1 MKTNIESDI
10 LTVYLEGRIDSNNAE
25 DMEKELTGCVESH
38 NTGIVLD
45 AEGLTYISSAG
56 LRVLMKIQKSRKD
69 KLMVINASPVIYDIF
84 ETTGFTEIM
93 KVHKT
98 IREIKLSSEEV
109 IGRGATATVYR
120 MDDDTVVKVFNNRIS
135 LQMVLREREFARKAF
150 LVGIPALI
158 TYDVVK
164 IKDCFGIVLE
174 MAKGSVLSEKLNNV
188 AVDKADVY
196 KNYAGLLKTIN
207 NTHMKKGEFP
217 NAKDIY
223 HRYVDAA
230 TYLDEEQK
238 KKLHKLIN
246 TLPDKN
252 TILHGDFH
260 ANNVMY
266 QDGEM
271 VVIDLTDVSCGSPLF
286 DLASMY
292 VSHIAVGGYN
302 PDFIKA
308 GMGITYDMC
317 LTLWDEFLK
326 NYFSGEP
333 AQEIEQKKDL
343 IRRFAMLK
351 QALMYTI
358 APGLDRYLGWKPF
371 EDACKVL
378 FDAESYS
385 QLIEDLSNYKEK
397 KHE

>member
-1 MKTNIESDI
+1 MRTENESGI
-10 LTVYLEGRIDSNNAE
+10 LTVYLEGHIDSNNAG
-25 DMEKELTGCVESH
+25 DMETELLNCVEGFQ
-38 NTGIVLD
+38 TGVVFD
-45 AEGLTYISSAG
+45 VEGLTYISSAG

-69 KLMVINASPVIYDIF
+69 KLTVINASPEIYDIF

-98 IREIKLSSEEV
+98 IREIEINHDAV

-164 IKDCFGIVLE
+164 INDCFGIVFE
-174 MAKGSVLSEKLNNV
+174 MAKGSVMSEKLNDD
-188 AVDKADVY
+188 ASDKAAVY
-196 KNYAGLLKTIN
+196 KDYAGLLKAIN
-207 NTHMKKGEFP
+207 NTRMKKGEFP
-217 NAKDIY
+217 SAKDIY
-223 HRYVDAA
+223 HGYVDAA

-238 KKLHKLIN
+238 KKLHKLIRAVPDRN
-246 TLPDKN
+246 TV
-252 TILHGDFH
+252 LHGDFH

-271 VVIDLTDVSCGSPLF
+271 VVIDMTDVSIGSPIF
-286 DLASMY
+286 DMASMY
-292 VSHIAVGGYN
+292 VSHVAVGGYN
-302 PDFIKA
+302 NDFIKA
-308 GMGITYDMC
+308 GMGITYYMC

-326 NYFSGEP
+326 DYFAGES
-333 AQEIEQKKDL
+333 ACEIEQKKDL

-351 QALMYTI
+351 QALMYAI
-358 APGLDRYLGWKPF
+358 APGLDGYLGWKPF

-378 FDAESYS
+378 FDDECYL
-385 QLIEDLSNYKEK
+385 QLVKDLSEFKEK

>member
-1 MKTNIESDI
+1 MRTENKSDI
-10 LTVYLEGRIDSNNAE
+10 LTIYLEGRIDSNNAA
-25 DMEKELTGCVESH
+25 DMEKELTSLVKSH

-45 AEGLTYISSAG
+45 TEGLTYISSAG
-56 LRVLMKIQKSRKD
+56 LRVLMKIQKNRKD
-69 KLMVINASPVIYDIF
+69 RFTIINASPEIYDIF

-98 IREIKLSSEEV
+98 IREIVINSEEV

-120 MDDDTVVKVFNNRIS
+120 IDDDTVVKVFNSMIS
-135 LQMVLREREFARKAF
+135 LQMVLREREYARKAF

-158 TYDVVK
+158 TYDVVR
-164 IKDCFGIVLE
+164 IENCFGIVLE
-174 MAKGSVLSEKLNNV
+174 MAKGSVLSEKLNDE

-196 KNYAGLLKTIN
+196 KNYAELLKMIN
-207 NTHMKKGEFP
+207 NTHVEKDKFP
-217 NAKDIY
+217 IAKDIY
-223 HRYVDAA
+223 HGYVDAA

-246 TLPDKN
+246 AVPDKDN
-252 TILHGDFH
+252 VLHGDFH

-271 VVIDLTDVSCGSPLF
+271 VVIDLTDVSLGCPLF

-326 NYFSGEP
+326 NYFMGEP
-333 AQEIEQKKDL
+333 AHEIEQKKDL

-351 QALMYTI
+351 QTLMYAI
-358 APGLDRYLGWKPF
+358 APGLERYLGWKPL
-371 EDACKVL
+371 EDAGKIL
-378 FDAESYS
+378 FDNESYL
-385 QLIEDLSNYKEK
+385 QLIDDLSGF
-397 KHE
+397 

>member
-1 MKTNIESDI
+1 MRTNNESDI
-10 LTVYLEGRIDSNNAE
+10 LTVYLEGRIDSNNAG
-25 DMEKELTGCVESH
+25 DIEKEMINCVGNFKTGV
-38 NTGIVLD
+38 VLD
-45 AEGLTYISSAG
+45 AEDLTYISSAG
-56 LRVLMKIQKSRKD
+56 LRVLMKIQKSIND
-69 KLMVINASPVIYDIF
+69 KLTVINVSPEIYDIF

-98 IREIKLSSEEV
+98 LREIEINGDEV
-109 IGRGATATVYR
+109 IGKGATATVYR
-120 MDDDTVVKVFNNRIS
+120 LDDDTVVKVFNNRIS

-164 IKDCFGIVLE
+164 VKDCFGIVLE
-174 MAKGSVLSEKLNNV
+174 MAKGSVLSEKLNDE
-188 AVDKADVY
+188 AVDKVAVY
-196 KNYAGLLKTIN
+196 KDYAGLLKAIN
-207 NTHMKKGEFP
+207 NTHMLNGEFP
-217 NAKDIY
+217 FAKDIY
-223 HRYVDAA
+223 HGYVDAA

-238 KKLHKLIN
+238 KKLHKLIYAM
-246 TLPDKN
+246 PDKN

-271 VVIDLTDVSCGSPLF
+271 VVIDLTDVSLGSPLF

-317 LTLWDEFLK
+317 LTLWEEFLK

-333 AQEIEQKKDL
+333 AHEIERKKDL

-358 APGLDRYLGWKPF
+358 APGLDQYMGWKPL

-378 FDAESYS
+378 FDDECYS
-385 QLIEDLSNYKEK
+385 QLIDDLSDFEEK
-397 KHE
+397 